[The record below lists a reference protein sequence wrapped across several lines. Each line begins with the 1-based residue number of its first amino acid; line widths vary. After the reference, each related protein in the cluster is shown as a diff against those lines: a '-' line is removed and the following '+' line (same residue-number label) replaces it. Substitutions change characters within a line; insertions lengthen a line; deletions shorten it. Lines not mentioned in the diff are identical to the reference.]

1 MWLEGNQ
8 VEGEQEEVFVDQ
20 GQEQEP
26 FAEGKPF
33 IHAYPLY
40 LCFTTC
46 IVLQSSIN
54 ICATILVVSFGLG
67 EKPYHPTK
75 TIQVPK
81 YYLCIHLELWH
92 QAMP

>member
-33 IHAYPLY
+33 IHCIPM
-40 LCFTTC
+40 FTYVLLLALFYQVPIL
-46 IVLQSSIN
+46 IVL
-54 ICATILVVSFGLG
+54 SF
-67 EKPYHPTK
+67 
-75 TIQVPK
+75 
-81 YYLCIHLELWH
+81 
-92 QAMP
+92 